1 MQVLP
6 AELEKQGERVTDVST
21 KQLPALI
28 KALKDAGVD
37 VKPPL
42 P

>member
-1 MQVLP
+1 
-6 AELEKQGERVTDVST
+6 VST

-28 KALKDAGVD
+28 KALEDAGVD

-42 P
+42 R